1 MRVAKAAILLCF
13 FAIVGWAQEEQTNPA
28 TPAPKSTGA
37 VIPGSVNPPPPA
49 LPQTPLPTSSPYT
62 RAYEIR
68 QDIHKYAS
76 YATLPLFATEFALG
90 ESLGSEPGSDS
101 SLRGLH
107 AAVGTGL
114 VGLFFV
120 NTVTGGWN
128 LWQSRHEK
136 DHRTPRMIHGFLM
149 IAANAGFVATAA
161 STPSDH
167 KPATFEH
174 DRDTHRNLAIASIGI
189 GTAGYLL
196 SLFARLH

>member
-1 MRVAKAAILLCF
+1 
-13 FAIVGWAQEEQTNPA
+13 
-28 TPAPKSTGA
+28 
-37 VIPGSVNPPPPA
+37 VNPPLPA
-49 LPQTPLPTSSPYT
+49 PPQTPPTRTPYT

-68 QDIHKYAS
+68 QNIHKYAS

-90 ESLGSEPGSDS
+90 ESLGSEPDS
-101 SLRGLH
+101 SSSARGLH

-161 STPSDH
+161 SAPSKH
-167 KPATFEH
+167 NPATFDH
-174 DRDTHRNLAIASIGI
+174 HRTVHRNKAIASIGI
-189 GTAGYLL
+189 GTVVTCWLCL
-196 SLFARLH
+196 DVTSEMR